1 MVGLLDGTQESIYR
15 SNEFIGGEM
24 GGGKWMRQGDF
35 KAVMVPA
42 PYGTG
47 VWQLFNVVED
57 PGEANDLSKVMPDKL
72 RTLKSAWDRYAADVG
87 VVLAEN

>member
-1 MVGLLDGTQESIYR
+1 MRGRSMVGLLDGTKEAIYDEK
-15 SNEFIGGEM
+15 EFVGGEM

-47 VWQLFNVVED
+47 EWKLYDVVTTSERF
-57 PGEANDLSKVMPDKL
+57 ASST
-72 RTLKSAWDRYAADVG
+72 RWYAIHSAPSVSIPT
-87 VVLAEN
+87 